1 MAATLAQM
9 RSRVKIMVGGKTQ
22 IDDLIDDNLNEA
34 ILQLTGEVRP
44 QELKEDTT
52 FSAVSTQSEYTFN
65 VTGSDVGVT
74 DLYAVL
80 MVRDNTLDREI
91 KQGDEYEFNRLKQD
105 TTDSS
110 SLGDPNRWVRMDNSL
125 WLYNKI
131 PDSTTRTIGLW
142 YLQRPATMTA
152 SQDFPLNEEWRKPV
166 ERLAAALTWTDLNK
180 PALAAMHM
188 SAYREMI
195 ALKESPDGIEDEA
208 PEAQMVPVSNPV
220 F

>member
-22 IDDLIDDNLNEA
+22 INDLIDDNINEA

-110 SLGDPNRWVRMDNSL
+110 SLGDPGTSSVL
-125 WLYNKI
+125 
-131 PDSTTRTIGLW
+131 
-142 YLQRPATMTA
+142 RP
-152 SQDFPLNEEWRKPV
+152 
-166 ERLAAALTWTDLNK
+166 
-180 PALAAMHM
+180 
-188 SAYREMI
+188 
-195 ALKESPDGIEDEA
+195 
-208 PEAQMVPVSNPV
+208 
-220 F
+220 